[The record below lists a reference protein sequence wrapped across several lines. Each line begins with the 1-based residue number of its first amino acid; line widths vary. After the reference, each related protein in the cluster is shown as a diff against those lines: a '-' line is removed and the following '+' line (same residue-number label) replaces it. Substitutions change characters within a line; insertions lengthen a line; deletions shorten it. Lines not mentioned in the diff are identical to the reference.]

1 MTDLRGHVAELAHR
15 NNLSH
20 ATLERLAD
28 EVGVPKGE
36 RADESQLAAILAR
49 LHGWAIESP
58 GSGVP
63 TASPATTPSLES
75 SESTTATADSG
86 GAVSPSLP
94 SGPALDPQA
103 LLESAQAIVGGE
115 LVDVVPPE
123 LQERIERARAK
134 GKAKPDDE
142 DEVEQIRA
150 GLAS

>member
-86 GAVSPSLP
+86 GAVSPSLSPESP
-94 SGPALDPQA
+94 SS

-115 LVDVVPPE
+115 IVDVVPPE
-123 LQERIERARAK
+123 LQARIERARAK
-134 GKAKPDDE
+134 GKAKEEPE
-142 DEVEQIRA
+142 TLAEQLRVEA
-150 GLAS
+150 

>member
-1 MTDLRGHVAELAHR
+1 MTDLRGHIAEAAAAKG
-15 NNLSH
+15 LSI
-20 ATLERLAD
+20 ATLERYAD
-28 EVGVPKGE
+28 EIGVPKDG
-36 RADESQLAAILAR
+36 RADEAQLAQILAR
-49 LHGWAIESP
+49 IYSP